1 MEFRIAADELKKA
14 LYRAQGIVERK
25 TTMPILANVLLNA
38 TKTGLTVTAF
48 DLDIGVVSEHP
59 AEVLKPG
66 AVTVSAKYV
75 FDIVQ
80 NLPEQQVTLKKLQN
94 NYVEITSGSAHF
106 KIVGM
111 APEEYPKLPREENAP
126 LVQVNGGLLLE
137 MIKKTSFAIS
147 SDETRYILNGVFFEP
162 KEAGKLRMVATDG
175 HRLALIERELEGDFK
190 LKSGVIIPRK
200 GLLELKRLLDE
211 APDAE
216 CHLGFAENSALF
228 KKPGLTMVMRL
239 IDGQFPEYQR
249 VIPKEGE
256 KIVTVPKVRFLEG
269 LKRIALLSADKS
281 NAVKIGLAQNQLR
294 ITANNPDLG
303 EAKDDLDVAYR
314 GPEITIGFNA
324 RYLIDVL
331 SVLENDEVAF
341 ELGDEHSPGVL
352 RGPGDKSY
360 TAVVMPMRV

>member
-1 MEFRIAADELKKA
+1 MEFRIAADELRKA

-25 TTMPILANVLLNA
+25 TTMPILANVLVTA
-38 TKTGLTVTAF
+38 HKSGVSVTAF
-48 DLDIGVVSEHP
+48 DLDIGIVSEHP
-59 AEVLKPG
+59 AEVTKQG
-66 AVTVSAKYV
+66 AVTLSAKYV

-80 NLPEQQVTLKKLQN
+80 NLPEAQLTVRKLQN
-94 NYVEITSGSAHF
+94 NYVEITSGNAHF

-111 APEEYPKLPREENAP
+111 AAEEYPKLPKEENAQ
-126 LVQVNGGLLLE
+126 LVPVSGPTLLE
-137 MIKKTSFAIS
+137 MVKKTSFAIS

-162 KEAGKLRMVATDG
+162 REGGKVRMVATDG
-175 HRLALIERELEGDFK
+175 HRLALIERDLVGDFK

-200 GLLELKRLLDE
+200 GLFELKRLLDE

-228 KKPGLTMVMRL
+228 KKPGITMVMRL

-249 VIPKEGE
+249 VIPKEAE
-256 KIVTVPKVRFLEG
+256 KLVTVPKLRFLEG

-281 NAVKIGLAQNQLR
+281 NAVRVRVSENQLR
-294 ITANNPDLG
+294 ITSHNPDLG
-303 EAKDDLDVAYR
+303 EAKDDLDVQYSGA
-314 GPEITIGFNA
+314 ELTVGFNA
-324 RYLIDVL
+324 RYILDVL
-331 SVLENDEVAF
+331 GVIEPDEVVF

-352 RGPGDKSY
+352 HAPGDKSY

>member
-25 TTMPILANVLLNA
+25 TTMPILANVLFNA
-38 TKTGLTVTAF
+38 TKTGVSVTAF
-48 DLDIGVVSEHP
+48 DLDIGIVSEHP
-59 AEVLKPG
+59 AEVTKPG
-66 AVTVSAKYV
+66 AVTLNAKYI

-80 NLPEQQVTLKKLQN
+80 NLPEAMVTIRKLPN
-94 NYVEITSGSAHF
+94 NYAEITSGAAHF

-111 APEEYPKLPREENAP
+111 AAEEYPKLPKEENAN
-126 LVQVNGGLLLE
+126 LVKIPGPALLE

-162 KEAGKLRMVATDG
+162 KENGKVRMVATDG
-175 HRLALIERELEGDFK
+175 HRLSMIERELEGDFK

-200 GLLELKRLLDE
+200 GLYELKRLLDE

-216 CHLGFAENSALF
+216 CHLGFAESSALF

-256 KIVTVPKVRFLEG
+256 KQVMVSRTRFLDG

-281 NAVKIGLAQNQLR
+281 NAVKVGLAENQLR
-294 ITANNPDLG
+294 ITAHNPDLG
-303 EAKDDLDVAYR
+303 EAKDDLEIAYR
-314 GPEITIGFNA
+314 GGEVTIGFNA

-331 SVLENDEVAF
+331 SVLDSDEVSF

-352 RGPGDKSY
+352 HPPTDRSF

>member
-25 TTMPILANVLLNA
+25 TTMPILANVLVNA
-38 TKTGLTVTAF
+38 GKTGVTVTAF

-59 AEVLKPG
+59 AEVTKPG
-66 AVTVSAKYV
+66 AVTINAKYI

-80 NLPEQQVTLKKLQN
+80 NLPEAQVTVKKLQN
-94 NYVEITSGSAHF
+94 NYAEISSGSAHF

-111 APEEYPKLPREENAP
+111 APEEYPKLPKEENAP
-126 LVQVNGGLLLE
+126 LVKVNGGAMLE
-137 MIKKTSFAIS
+137 MIRKTSFAIS
-147 SDETRYILNGVFFEP
+147 TDETRYILNGVFFEP
-162 KEAGKLRMVATDG
+162 REGGKVRMVATDG
-175 HRLALIERELEGDFK
+175 HRLSLIEREMEGDFK
-190 LKSGVIIPRK
+190 LKAGVIIPRK

-216 CHLGFAENSALF
+216 CHLGFAESSALF

-256 KIVTVPKVRFLEG
+256 RKLNVPKVRLMEG
-269 LKRIALLSADKS
+269 LKRISLLSADKS
-281 NAVKIGLAQNQLR
+281 NAVKISLSENLLR
-294 ITANNPDLG
+294 ITSHNPDLG
-303 EAKDDLDVAYR
+303 EAKDDVEVAYK
-314 GPEITIGFNA
+314 GGEMTIGFNA
-324 RYLIDVL
+324 RYLLDVL
-331 SVLENDEVAF
+331 ASLDTDEVAL
-341 ELGDEHSPGVL
+341 EMGDEHSPGVMHA
-352 RGPGDKSY
+352 PGDRSF

>member
-1 MEFRIAADELKKA
+1 MEFRIAADELRKA

-25 TTMPILANVLLNA
+25 TTMPILANVLVTAGKN
-38 TKTGLTVTAF
+38 GVSVTAF

-59 AEVLKPG
+59 AEVTKPG
-66 AVTVSAKYV
+66 AVTLSAKYV

-80 NLPEQQVTLKKLQN
+80 NLPEAHVTLRKLPN
-94 NYVEITSGSAHF
+94 NYAEISSGSAHF

-111 APEEYPKLPREENAP
+111 APEEYPKLPKEESTP
-126 LVQVNGGLLLE
+126 LIKVSGGTLLE

-162 KEAGKLRMVATDG
+162 KEGGKVRMVATDG
-175 HRLALIERELEGDFK
+175 HRLSLIERDMEGDFK

-216 CHLGFAENSALF
+216 CHLGFAESSALF

-256 KIVTVPKVRFLEG
+256 RKLNVPKVRLTEG
-269 LKRIALLSADKS
+269 LKRISLLSRS
-281 NAVKIGLAQNQLR
+281 
-294 ITANNPDLG
+294 
-303 EAKDDLDVAYR
+303 E
-314 GPEITIGFNA
+314 
-324 RYLIDVL
+324 
-331 SVLENDEVAF
+331 
-341 ELGDEHSPGVL
+341 
-352 RGPGDKSY
+352 
-360 TAVVMPMRV
+360 

>member
-25 TTMPILANVLLNA
+25 TTMPILANVLVTA
-38 TKTGLTVTAF
+38 TKEGVSVTAF
-48 DLDIGVVSEHP
+48 DLDIGIVSEHP
-59 AEVLKPG
+59 AEVVKPG
-66 AVTVSAKYV
+66 ALTLNAKYV
-75 FDIVQ
+75 NDIVQ
-80 NLPEQQVTLKKLQN
+80 NLPDAQVTFKKLAN
-94 NYVEITSGSAHF
+94 NYVDISSGSAHF

-111 APEEYPKLPREENAP
+111 AAEEYPKLPKEENAP
-126 LVQVNGGLLLE
+126 LVQINGAVLLE
-137 MIKKTSFAIS
+137 MIKKTAFAIS
-147 SDETRYILNGVFFEP
+147 SDETRYILNGVYFEP
-162 KEAGKLRMVATDG
+162 QGGDKVRMVSTDG
-175 HRLALIERELEGDFK
+175 HRLALIERELAGDFK
-190 LKSGVIIPRK
+190 LKGGVIIPRK
-200 GLLELKRLLDE
+200 GLMELKRLLDE
-211 APDAE
+211 APEAE

-256 KIVTVPKVRFLEG
+256 KVVMVPKVRFLEG
-269 LKRIALLSADKS
+269 LKRIALMSADKS
-281 NAVKIGLAQNQLR
+281 NAVRVGLSDNALT

-303 EAKDDLDVAYR
+303 EAKDTLDVAYR
-314 GPEITIGFNA
+314 GSDIIIGFNA

-331 SVLENDEVAF
+331 SVTDTDEVTF

-352 RGPGDKSY
+352 HSPGDRSF